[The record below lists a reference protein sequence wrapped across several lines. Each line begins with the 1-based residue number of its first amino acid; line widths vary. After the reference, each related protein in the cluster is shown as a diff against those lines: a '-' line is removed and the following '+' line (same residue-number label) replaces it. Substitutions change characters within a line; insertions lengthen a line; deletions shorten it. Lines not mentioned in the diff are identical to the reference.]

1 MSRSKM
7 VSKYIPKIVKR
18 SISTKVKVEYR
29 SIAESVNE
37 EVNKIVSL
45 WGMRNIKIK
54 SSKYIKDDLMLKLAS
69 KQLGQPEVDHL
80 LSLSPENKNGKWPNP
95 MTSTKIIYEESIN
108 KDINYTDNDIW
119 LGYSKYISYFNI
131 ALGYKSRNVE
141 NLIKEYEEGGCKLI
155 RKVNGAESQEIGEN
169 GINLEKLREEVLR
182 NEKTD
187 NYTIFVFPYR
197 RKTSKAIVETLSK
210 RKELLSGRDFKS
222 LVYTSGS
229 TGSSRMLRFMSTLM
243 NEAIRSGEPETPIH
257 SVESYAWP
265 WMNKSDKEKEL
276 NHSLPLLLDAL
287 SSSTVIKYTVDNE
300 SKIYDYIMSGLK
312 ALDAKIQEATTTSIE
327 DGGAVGS
334 TSSSDSTI
342 RTNAST
348 ATEELANY
356 DNVVLEKVLSLL
368 IIKRNLD
375 QLRNDQIRTFSDFV
389 CDRMHRIKPKILAN
403 LAYSLGHSKNLDEFW
418 MFMISKQIQLLINT
432 NTSVSEND
440 MESGEEDW
448 SFDVDDVAAILDAY
462 STSGLEDYNFYT
474 SVCTYIKDKFHSYP
488 LHHKSIIIRSLAA
501 VRHRDVDLIRDFI
514 ESLKEYTK
522 ELISKIT
529 SSGSYGNSSNNGSH
543 NTTSSSNNG
552 SRSGKNISISSRNNK
567 VKTHLIKP
575 IDSYMVATGIVS
587 VCDLDYRVDEIDSL
601 WKVLTYK
608 VKDSSFDIC
617 AISWLPIA
625 TIIYPSLVS
634 LTEFLPVWAKHVNY
648 TINKLRSRA
657 FMMTIQRRQLLLRH
671 AFNLGI
677 LPNEYMS
684 TKCKK
689 YIDEICDKNYIKCKE
704 DYMPESSTF
713 HLEVCACLRA
723 LGVTHQREINILPF
737 VMDIVISA
745 EKVAGIKSKNASE
758 AERETDS
765 ARCGNIP
772 VEGDKETFPL
782 RYNRNSPNHRK
793 HKEEVYTLVP
803 EERSQ

>member
-1 MSRSKM
+1 MNRCKI
-7 VSKYIPKIVKR
+7 VSKCITKITKR
-18 SISTKVKVEYR
+18 SISTGVEVEYR
-29 SIAESVNE
+29 SIAESVND

-54 SSKYIKDDLMLKLAS
+54 SSNYIKDDLMLKLAS
-69 KQLGQPEVDHL
+69 KQLGQTEVDQL

-119 LGYSKYISYFNI
+119 LGYSKYISFFNI
-131 ALGYKSRNVE
+131 ALGYKGKNVE
-141 NLIKEYEEGGCKLI
+141 NLIKEYEKTSDKLS
-155 RKVNGAESQEIGEN
+155 RKLNVVESQERNEN
-169 GINLEKLREEVLR
+169 EINLEELREEVMR
-182 NEKTD
+182 NKETE
-187 NYTIFVFPYR
+187 NYTIFVFPYL
-197 RKTSKAIVETLSK
+197 RKTSKSIVETLSK
-210 RKELLSGRDFKS
+210 GKKLLSGRDFRS
-222 LVYTSGS
+222 LVYTCGS
-229 TGSSRMLRFMSTLM
+229 TGSSRMLRFMSRLM
-243 NEAIRSGEPETPIH
+243 NETIRSTGTETPIH

-265 WMNKSDKEKEL
+265 WMSKSEKEQKL
-276 NHSLPLLLDAL
+276 NYSLPLLLDGL
-287 SSSTVIKYTVDNE
+287 SSSSVIRYTVDNE
-300 SKIYDYIMSGLK
+300 SKIYDYIMNGLK
-312 ALDAKIQEATTTSIE
+312 ALDAKIQEATT
-327 DGGAVGS
+327 AN
-334 TSSSDSTI
+334 SDSTGD
-342 RTNAST
+342 TASSNSASASNFST
-348 ATEELANY
+348 SMDELVNY
-356 DNVVLEKVLSLL
+356 DNMVLEKVLSLL

-389 CDRMHRIKPKILAN
+389 CDRLHRIKPKILAN

-432 NTSVSEND
+432 KTG
-440 MESGEEDW
+440 SGENTIESSDEDW
-448 SFDVDDVAAILDAY
+448 NFDVDDVAAILDAY
-462 STSGLEDYNFYT
+462 SMAGLEDYNFYS
-474 SVCTYIKDKFHSYP
+474 SVCSYIKNKFHSYS

-501 VRHRDVDLIRDFI
+501 VRHRDVDLISDFI
-514 ESLKEYTK
+514 ESLKDYTK
-522 ELISKIT
+522 ELINTIT
-529 SSGSYGNSSNNGSH
+529 STDNISSSGSSHSINNSG
-543 NTTSSSNNG
+543 G
-552 SRSGKNISISSRNNK
+552 SRHSSRNNK

-601 WKVLTYK
+601 WQVLTYK

-634 LTEFLPVWAKHVNY
+634 LTEFLPVWAKHVIY

-677 LPNEYMS
+677 LPSEYMS

-745 EKVAGIKSKNASE
+745 EKVSGIKSKNVSE

-803 EERSQ
+803 EE

>member
-1 MSRSKM
+1 MNRCKIASKC
-7 VSKYIPKIVKR
+7 ITKIAKR
-18 SISTKVKVEYR
+18 SISAGVEVEYR
-29 SIAESVNE
+29 SIAESVND

-45 WGMRNIKIK
+45 WGMRNIRIK
-54 SSKYIKDDLMLKLAS
+54 PSKYIEDDLMLKLAA
-69 KQLGQPEVDHL
+69 KQLGQTEVDQL
-80 LSLSPENKNGKWPNP
+80 MSLSPENKNGKWPNP

-119 LGYSKYISYFNI
+119 LGYSKYMSFFNI
-131 ALGYKSRNVE
+131 ALGYKSKNVE
-141 NLIKEYEEGGCKLI
+141 NLIDEYEKGRERLSRKLN
-155 RKVNGAESQEIGEN
+155 VVESQGK
-169 GINLEKLREEVLR
+169 GINEMDLGELREEVRR
-182 NEKTD
+182 NEETD
-187 NYTIFVFPYR
+187 NYTIFVFPYL

-210 RKELLSGRDFKS
+210 GKRLLSGRDFRS

-243 NEAIRSGEPETPIH
+243 NETIRSTGPETPIH

-265 WMNKSDKEKEL
+265 WMSKSEKDTKL
-276 NHSLPLLLDAL
+276 NYSLPLLLDGL
-287 SSSTVIKYTVDNE
+287 SSSSVIRYTVDNE
-300 SKIYDYIMSGLK
+300 SKIYDYIMNGLK
-312 ALDAKIQEATTTSIE
+312 ALDAKIQEATTTNGEAAGTTAIS
-327 DGGAVGS
+327 GGTTNFS
-334 TSSSDSTI
+334 TSMD
-342 RTNAST
+342 
-348 ATEELANY
+348 ELVNY
-356 DNVVLEKVLSLL
+356 DNMVLEKVLSLL

-389 CDRMHRIKPKILAN
+389 CDRLHRIKPKILAN

-432 NTSVSEND
+432 NTSGSED
-440 MESGEEDW
+440 APESSNEDW
-448 SFDVDDVAAILDAY
+448 NFDVDDVAAILDAY
-462 STSGLEDYNFYT
+462 STAGLEDYNFYS
-474 SVCTYIKDKFHSYP
+474 SVCSYIKDKFHSYS

-501 VRHRDVDLIRDFI
+501 VRHRDVDLISDFI
-514 ESLKEYTK
+514 ESLKDYTK
-522 ELISKIT
+522 ELIGTIT
-529 SSGSYGNSSNNGSH
+529 STGTNSSSGSNSHTGNSTIKGG
-543 NTTSSSNNG
+543 SSST
-552 SRSGKNISISSRNNK
+552 RNNK

-601 WKVLTYK
+601 WQVLTYK

-677 LPNEYMS
+677 LPSEYMS

-745 EKVAGIKSKNASE
+745 EKAAGIKSKNASE

-803 EERSQ
+803 EE